1 MKKKNVLVLLLVF
14 LALLTP
20 SCILFAQA
28 LSTSPF
34 PEREDLSEVEM
45 RLDASGGEKANGVN
59 PIVRDADSRE
69 VDLLYAIL
77 AGAKR
82 VPRRTL
88 PGKKEYAAYRLTF
101 RGEGADEEMTLY
113 VGASDFS
120 LYVLTSGK
128 KLYRLQMPSVFLR
141 KKELPPTSATF
152 LYNGEEVVSNYD
164 YPESPNG
171 QVGITE
177 ISISRWSFLNEFD
190 FSGENVSVS
199 YRLYHKRYPENELF
213 AETRNVNEIIEKN
226 PDILMMDVTADLPEG
241 ITVTLHYYLSV
252 QK

>member
-1 MKKKNVLVLLLVF
+1 MKKKNVFVLFLVF

-59 PIVRDADSRE
+59 PIVRDANSRE

-82 VPRRTL
+82 VSRRTL

-101 RGEGADEEMTLY
+101 RGEGPDEEMTLY

-141 KKELPPTSATF
+141 KKDLPPTSATF
-152 LYNGEEVVSNYD
+152 TYNGEEVVSDYD
-164 YPESPNG
+164 YPETANG
-171 QVGITE
+171 PIGITE
-177 ISISRWSFLNEFD
+177 IGLSRWSFLSEFA
-190 FSGENVSVS
+190 FSGENVSVN
-199 YRLYHKRYPENELF
+199 YRLYHSRTPNNILF
-213 AETRNVNEIIEKN
+213 AETQDVNEIVSKN
-226 PDILMMDVTADLPEG
+226 PDIVMMDVTADLPEG